1 MIAIAISNALLN
13 AFFAR
18 GDSNPA
24 IPTAGECYLG
34 VSTTTPTLSAAGV
47 ITNFTEPGAATGYKR
62 VRLGIKGNTATYTMD
77 AAASGEIKNGS
88 NKIYISTAVEGG
100 GGFGTVT
107 HFGLFSA
114 QTGGAPVMAGAL
126 TTPVTVPEGNTLLIY
141 ENNLKVS
148 ME

>member
-1 MIAIAISNALLN
+1 M
-13 AFFAR
+13 
-18 GDSNPA
+18 
-24 IPTAGECYLG
+24 
-34 VSTTTPTLSAAGV
+34 
-47 ITNFTEPGAATGYKR
+47 
-62 VRLGIKGNTATYTMD
+62 RLGIRGNTATYTMD

-88 NKIYISTAVEGG
+88 NKIYIATAVEGG